1 MVDHRLPWSE
11 KRKALQM
18 SPSPLIPKKQLV
30 LLLEREEQVL
40 LPASSHEEL
49 VQAVADL
56 LLEALSMPMQN
67 VAQTP
72 EVGDEF

>member
-56 LLEALSMPMQN
+56 LLEALSMPMEN
-67 VAQTP
+67 VARTP